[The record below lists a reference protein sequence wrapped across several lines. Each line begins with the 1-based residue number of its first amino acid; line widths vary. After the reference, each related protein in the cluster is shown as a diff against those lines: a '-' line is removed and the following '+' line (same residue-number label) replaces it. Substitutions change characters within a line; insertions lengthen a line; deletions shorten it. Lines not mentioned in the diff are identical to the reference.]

1 MTDAFSSP
9 IIDVGRVALFAAA
22 GEPDSHDG
30 RYRNILD
37 RLPAAI
43 YVTDAL
49 GRITYYNEAAASLWG
64 HRPTIGT
71 SEWCGSWKLFWPDG
85 RALPH
90 GECPMAIAVKEK
102 RPVRGM
108 DAVAERPDGTRV
120 PFMPYPDP
128 IFDAS
133 GKLVGAVNML
143 IDITDRKEA
152 EELKQR
158 MATIVQF
165 SDDAIISKNL
175 QGIIETWNAGAERI
189 FGYTAD
195 EAIGQP
201 ITLLMPPDRVD
212 EESEILRRIR
222 TAERIEHYET
232 VRQRKDGTLIDIS
245 LTVSPIFDADGR
257 VVGASKIARDIT
269 ERRKAQELRDLHF
282 REMDHRIR
290 NLFALAAS
298 VVTLSAKSAQTPQD
312 MASVVRDRL
321 AALARAHA
329 LTLPRRTGASEGTEQ
344 ATTLHALIQAVL
356 APYEEA
362 GSARRVI
369 IGGPDISIAP
379 RIVNSFALALHEF
392 ATNAAK
398 YGALSTPD
406 GRIEIACSEAND
418 FFSLIWTE
426 RGGPPVRGK
435 SDREGFG
442 SQLAYA
448 AVVHQLGGEFSREW
462 NADGLIIRLSV
473 ARDKL
478 A

>member
-1 MTDAFSSP
+1 
-9 IIDVGRVALFAAA
+9 
-22 GEPDSHDG
+22 
-30 RYRNILD
+30 
-37 RLPAAI
+37 
-43 YVTDAL
+43 
-49 GRITYYNEAAASLWG
+49 
-64 HRPTIGT
+64 
-71 SEWCGSWKLFWPDG
+71 
-85 RALPH
+85 
-90 GECPMAIAVKEK
+90 MAIAVKEK
-102 RPVRGM
+102 RAVRGM

-143 IDITDRKEA
+143 VDTTGRKEA

-158 MATIVQF
+158 MATIVRF

-195 EAIGQP
+195 EAIGKSV
-201 ITLLMPPDRVD
+201 TLLMPPDRLN
-212 EESEILRRIR
+212 EEPEILRRIR
-222 TAERIEHYET
+222 NAERIEHYET
-232 VRQRKDGTLIDIS
+232 VRQRKDGTLIDVS
-245 LTVSPIFDADGR
+245 LSVSPIFDADGK

-269 ERRKAQELRDLHF
+269 ERRKGQELRELHF

-312 MASVVRDRL
+312 MASVARNRL

-329 LTLPRRTGASEGTEQ
+329 LTLPKWTSASEGTEQ
-344 ATTLHALIQAVL
+344 ATTLHALIRAVL
-356 APYEEA
+356 SPYEET
-362 GSARRVI
+362 GLARRAVI
-369 IGGPDISIAP
+369 CGPDISIGP

-398 YGALSTPD
+398 YGALSAPE
-406 GRIEIACSEAND
+406 GRIKIACTEAND
-418 FFSLIWTE
+418 LFSLIWME
-426 RGGPPVRGK
+426 RGGPRVPGQ
-435 SDREGFG
+435 SEREGFG
-442 SQLAYA
+442 SQLART

-473 ARDKL
+473 PRHKFT
-478 A
+478 